1 MTKKYKDFVDYLN
14 KEHKEVFVTA
24 LYSKNHN
31 EIYRLINT
39 LRRIDFSKFSYIGSE
54 VKKVTAYYTDDLHL
68 SFDAVVGFVIDT
80 YVVMN
85 NVKKSTLISFKATFT
100 MDGIL
105 KDGLHDLTVIDIQP
119 GDVQRDTDKI
129 LTKEFIPYISSDEL
143 DKYAEAF
150 LMEYYPDALFD
161 QVGVN
166 ISEVIKNM
174 NINYYQASLRKN
186 IYGMTIFSDTKF
198 NIYNDD
204 NDVVN
209 CDVRCGTII
218 ANPDEA
224 FTKYPGVYNNTLIHE
239 CVHWWLHRKYFELQ
253 KILNPDVFES
263 YISCNVFDSNIQKSA
278 IKKNA
283 KKWMEWQANNIAP
296 HILVPTRTA
305 RDYIYEQ
312 YELIQKEYKNY
323 SKAEIVKKVIEAVAD
338 HYGVSHTVAKI
349 RAIQLGFDLAKGV
362 YNCIDGNWCEPYS
375 FPDGILSKNQT
386 YQIGKEALVELLCNN
401 TDLMSAYAMN
411 KIIYVDGFLVVN
423 NPNLF
428 IRIGQVKWLR
438 NDVLEDVSKYCLC
451 FNVSSSV
458 QEPSDNDEV
467 IYLCKAPGCNFEEV
481 TCDLSKDENRCVL
494 YEAERIAKE
503 KAEDIKHSV
512 DVAKEYAE
520 IMRSLPMTFGG
531 TLKVH
536 IDRKGYTQDQLEE
549 QCLISRKTISD
560 YINNIDA
567 NPEFGSILA
576 MAIGLNL
583 APMFT
588 IDLLQKAAKLPI
600 LYRAE
605 NWIIFDLVTHHAD
618 KNIHYWNEM
627 LKAAN
632 IDRLPKEKIAKKIYE
647 NY

>member
-1 MTKKYKDFVDYLN
+1 MTKKYKDFVEYLN
-14 KEHKEVFVTA
+14 KEHKEVFVAA
-24 LYSKNHN
+24 LYSKTKE
-31 EIYRLINT
+31 EIYRIIQT
-39 LRRIDFSKFSYIGSE
+39 LRKIDFRKLSYVSSE
-54 VKKVTAYYTDDLHL
+54 VKKVTAYYTDDDHL
-68 SFDAVVGFVIDT
+68 SFDAVVGFVINT
-80 YVVMN
+80 IVVIN
-85 NVKKSTLISFKATFT
+85 DVRKETLIGFKATFT

-105 KDGLHDLTVIDIQP
+105 KDGLHELTVIDIQP
-119 GDVQRDTDKI
+119 GEVQRDDENL

-166 ISEVIKNM
+166 INEVIKNM
-174 NINYYQASLRKN
+174 DINYLQAPLRKN
-186 IYGMTIFSDTKF
+186 IYGMTIFGDTKL
-198 NIYNDD
+198 NVYNDD
-204 NDVVN
+204 NEVINSDVK
-209 CDVRCGTII
+209 CGTII

-253 KILNPDVFES
+253 KILNPDIFES
-263 YISCNVFDSNIQKSA
+263 YISCNVFDANIQKSA

-312 YELIQKEYKNY
+312 YELMQKEYKNY
-323 SKAEIVKKVIEAVAD
+323 SKAEIVKKVIEAVSD

-375 FPDGILSKNQT
+375 FPDGILNKNQT
-386 YQIGKEALVELLCNN
+386 YQIGREALVELLCNN
-401 TDLMSAYAMN
+401 PLLMDAYSKN
-411 KIIYVDGFLVVN
+411 KIIYVDGFLVIN

-438 NDVLEDVSKYCLC
+438 SDVLEDVSKYCFC
-451 FNVSSSV
+451 FNISSSV

-467 IYLCKAPGCNFEEV
+467 IYLCKASGCNFEEV
-481 TCDLSKDENRCVL
+481 KCDLSKDENRYVL
-494 YEAERIAKE
+494 LEAEKNANE
-503 KAEDIKHSV
+503 HEEDINHSV
-512 DVAKEYAE
+512 EVANEYAE

-531 TLKVH
+531 TLKKH
-536 IDRKGYTQDQLEE
+536 IDRKGYTQEDLEE
-549 QCLISRKTISD
+549 QCILTRKTISD
-560 YINNIDA
+560 YINNPDA

-576 MAIGLNL
+576 LAIGLNL
-583 APMFT
+583 APIFT
-588 IDLLQKAAKLPI
+588 IDLLEKAKKLPV

-618 KNIHYWNEM
+618 KNIHYWNEI
-627 LKAAN
+627 LKKAH
-632 IDRLPKEKIAKKIYE
+632 IDRLPKEKIAKNYYE